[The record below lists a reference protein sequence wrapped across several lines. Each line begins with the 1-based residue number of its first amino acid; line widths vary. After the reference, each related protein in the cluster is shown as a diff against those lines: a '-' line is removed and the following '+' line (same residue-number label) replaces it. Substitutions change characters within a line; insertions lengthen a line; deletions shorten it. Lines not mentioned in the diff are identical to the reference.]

1 MGKNGFIFNTP
12 KGKRVGEARDL
23 EELRKLV
30 KKVPL
35 ESLEFHFERGDFV
48 RWLMYIKEPGVA
60 ARIRA
65 MKGVIDLR
73 GELLYALSPPKPKK
87 PKKSRK

>member
-12 KGKRVGEARDL
+12 TGKRVGEARDL
-23 EELRKLV
+23 EEFKRLV

-35 ESLEFHFERGDFV
+35 KSLEFHFERGDFV
-48 RWLMYIKEPGVA
+48 KWLMYIKEPGVA
-60 ARIRA
+60 ARVRT
-65 MKGVIDLR
+65 MKDVIDLR

-87 PKKSRK
+87 SKK